1 MRTRLG
7 LIALFLLAAGMLIVP
22 LAAQDSV
29 VEDGDL
35 TIVTGAVTFGSDG
48 SIIVAGI
55 TIAPA
60 SAFNPSTL
68 REGDLV
74 IITGVLLNEL
84 TLQAISLEFFE
95 DDPVE
100 VTPEPTPEATPEST
114 PEATPE
120 MTPEPTMEVTPE
132 ITPEPT
138 YETCGNLDHPVA
150 QSVAER
156 FGVPVEEVI
165 ALHCAGTG
173 YGNII
178 RAYTLAEL
186 ADDGSTAADFLARHQ
201 GGEGWGDIMRES
213 GVDRSELAPGQ
224 VLKQNREDADA
235 SGDDQGDKGQ
245 GQADNGE
252 DKGKGGNGNGED
264 QGKGGNGNGE
274 DKGKGQGGNGEDKG
288 KGKGG

>member
-7 LIALFLLAAGMLIVP
+7 LIALFMVAAGMLIVP
-22 LAAQDSV
+22 LAAQDAV
-29 VEDGDL
+29 VEDGEL
-35 TIVTGAVTFGSDG
+35 TIVTGAVAFGSDG
-48 SIIVAGI
+48 SITVAGI

-74 IITGVLLNEL
+74 IITGVMLNES
-84 TLQAISLEFFE
+84 TLQAITLEFFE

-132 ITPEPT
+132 PT

-150 QSVAER
+150 ARVAER
-156 FGVPVEEVI
+156 FSVPVEEVI
-165 ALHCAGTG
+165 ALHCAGNG

-178 RAYTLAEL
+178 RAYMLAEL
-186 ADDGSTAADFLARHQ
+186 ADDGSTAADLLARHQ
-201 GGEGWGDIMRES
+201 GGEGWGEIMRES

-224 VLKQNREDADA
+224 VLKQNRDDDGSGDADA
-235 SGDDQGDKGQ
+235 GDNDQGDKGK
-245 GQADNGE
+245 GKGGNDNGE
-252 DKGKGGNGNGED
+252 DKGK
-264 QGKGGNGNGE
+264 GKGGNGNGE